1 MENNNAKGK
10 RVADL
15 SKGLLLKNLGIKI
28 AALLLATVLWGIV
41 LTVQNPNRI
50 KVLSKVPVSFALGG
64 EADLLARDLVVRG
77 NPLKELG
84 GVSVRVSTP
93 ITTYMELNAEH
104 LAASVSLNSVIS
116 PGVWMLPINATV
128 SARLVNTWVEREGIN
143 PDKIAVEIDT
153 LMKKTVPVEA
163 FYEGTLPAGYWADT
177 AELSA
182 LKVDIRGP
190 KQDVE
195 RATKA
200 ICKIQ
205 MNNRTQSYN
214 NAVNVTLLDSEG
226 EEISSNYFLGSLPAV
241 TVRMAVYSK
250 KTVPVDVIGSLLGAD
265 NLPTNYRLYAASSTP
280 ALLDIVG
287 DSEVLKGIDKL
298 MLTGLD
304 VAGKREPVHGKLAI
318 LLPEG
323 VSVLG
328 SNGEAEVYVDIREKN
343 SRKVFEAVPIDATGL
358 ERGLKARISDEIT
371 TISVEG
377 RITLVDSLERND
389 VHAYV
394 DLKNLKEGT
403 YNLPVGVRL
412 GDEQKTE
419 ELTFIRSVAQ
429 VTVILERT

>member
-1 MENNNAKGK
+1 MENNTDKGK
-10 RVADL
+10 RVAEF
-15 SKGLLLKNLGIKI
+15 SKVLLLKNLSIKI

-50 KVLSKVPVSFALGG
+50 KVLPKVPVSFALGG

-93 ITTYMELNAEH
+93 ISTYMELNAEH
-104 LAASVSLNSVIS
+104 VTASVSLNSVIS
-116 PGVWMLPINATV
+116 PGIWTLPINASV
-128 SARLVNTWVEREGIN
+128 STRLVNTWVEREGIN
-143 PDKIAVEIDT
+143 PDKVAVEIDT

-163 FYEGTLPAGYWADT
+163 YYEGTLPSGYWADT

-195 RATKA
+195 RASKA
-200 ICKIQ
+200 ICTIQ
-205 MNNRTQSYN
+205 MNGRTQSYN
-214 NAVNVTLLDSEG
+214 DAVNVSLLDSEG
-226 EEISSNYFLGSLPAV
+226 EEIPSTYFIGSLPAV

-265 NLPTNYRLYAASSTP
+265 NLPANYRLYAASSIP
-280 ALLDIVG
+280 AVLDIIG
-287 DSEVLKGIDKL
+287 DSEVLRGIDKL

-304 VAGKREPVHGKLAI
+304 IAGKREPVHGKLAI

-323 VSVLG
+323 VSILG
-328 SNGEAEVYVDIREKN
+328 NGGEAEVYVDIREKN
-343 SRKVFEAVPIDATGL
+343 SRKVFEAVPINAMGL
-358 ERGLKARISDEIT
+358 ERGYKVRLSDEIT

-377 RITLVDSLERND
+377 RVTLVDSLERND
-389 VHAYV
+389 VNAYV

-403 YNLPVGVRL
+403 YNLHVSVRL
-412 GDEQKTE
+412 VDEHTTE

-429 VTVILERT
+429 VTVIIERS